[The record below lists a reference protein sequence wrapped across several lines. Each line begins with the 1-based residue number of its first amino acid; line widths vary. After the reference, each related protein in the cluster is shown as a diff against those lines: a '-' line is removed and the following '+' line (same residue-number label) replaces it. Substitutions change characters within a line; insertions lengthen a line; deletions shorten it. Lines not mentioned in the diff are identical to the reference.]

1 MTSALQIL
9 EKHENRMNF
18 KAGDISASLKALSHE
33 APNPTLASIFAAPPI
48 ISAVKSANNLV
59 KGKEKIA
66 DEDENSR
73 NKKRKRG
80 KEPAKESEDKKTKKK
95 SKRGNAEDETTDEVD
110 GGKKRKPKEKKPTNE
125 DGEEEEETSR
135 MTLAEEEEEV
145 KKERETALLHS
156 RRKKEGDLKAKQ
168 AAEKRTTEETPE
180 EKQAKLERTIFVGN
194 VPSEI
199 KKKKL
204 QSLFKEFGKVES
216 IRLRSIAF
224 QDQAL
229 SKKVSFIR
237 HEFNNKRK
245 SCNAYVVFA
254 NKEDAQKA
262 LAAHNRVVDDFHI
275 RVDLATGERKLD
287 NARSIFI
294 GNLPFDILSN
304 HQDFE

>member
-1 MTSALQIL
+1 
-9 EKHENRMNF
+9 MNAAAF

-33 APNPTLASIFAAPPI
+33 APNPTLASIFSAPPI
-48 ISAVKSANNLV
+48 VSAVKSANNLV
-59 KGKEKIA
+59 KKEKIA
-66 DEDENSR
+66 DEDEKTENSR

-80 KEPAKESEDKKTKKK
+80 KEPAKESEDKKQTKK
-95 SKRGNAEDETTDEVD
+95 SKHANAEDETADNVD
-110 GGKKRKPKEKKPTNE
+110 GGKKRKPKEKKQTNE
-125 DGEEEEETSR
+125 NGEEEEEETPR

-145 KKERETALLHS
+145 KKERETSLLHS